1 MVHCLARDLNLDV
14 VEWRESL
21 SVAWQQNNYG
31 NESVEYESPIQ
42 SFETFLTQNAVGYNS
57 LSLENASTL
66 RHDSSKI
73 PKKSLVLLQ
82 DLPYCHTMDA
92 QDRLRDSLTNFVR
105 VSATPAIFVFSDV
118 AEGKHRPDDLE
129 RLIES
134 NILYSQLVR
143 IMTIPGATKARM
155 KRCLETVAKAERIRL
170 SAAQHE
176 DLHVQSG
183 GDVRHALMTLQFDK
197 AINSKNSAQS
207 GGRDQRL
214 SAFHALGK
222 LLYAKRDESTQ
233 GLDQERGPLTF
244 DPETIVEES
253 GMDVSRVMDFVRHN
267 GASFFTDVN
276 ELSGAWELLSDAS
289 YWMHKGSQNGIDTNT
304 FPTTHARSLVGRSVA
319 NCNLHPAPNKFRQ
332 LAAPPSWTRQFRENT
347 EILEQQIQR
356 QGSLGEMRHTVESSS
371 WAQERISYLKI
382 ISPNERIGLQSFFSE
397 KVTAGMDRQAELAE
411 IVRQEQQLILQSD
424 DIEEFPEEKVA
435 SEENGIIDLTVSP
448 TSTTEILPSDN
459 PVAY

>member
-1 MVHCLARDLNLDV
+1 MKGSNDQRTKKSSWRRSRATKQMQLCLQWPGSSQDTTATASASLASPTQKSLPARKSHERCNKKSDESIERASNNKRRRQNKNVGLSSPSSLSQSPATELPRSSAETNRLWTEKYAPTTSKDLVVAPKKVQEVETWMQEALLPGKSKFLILVGSPGIGKSTMVHCLARELNLDV

-105 VSATPAIFVFSDV
+105 VSATPAVFVFSDV

-197 AINSKNSAQS
+197 AINSKNGAQS

-222 LLYAKRDESTQ
+222 LLS
-233 GLDQERGPLTF
+233 
-244 DPETIVEES
+244 
-253 GMDVSRVMDFVRHN
+253 
-267 GASFFTDVN
+267 
-276 ELSGAWELLSDAS
+276 
-289 YWMHKGSQNGIDTNT
+289 
-304 FPTTHARSLVGRSVA
+304 SLR
-319 NCNLHPAPNKFRQ
+319 
-332 LAAPPSWTRQFRENT
+332 
-347 EILEQQIQR
+347 
-356 QGSLGEMRHTVESSS
+356 
-371 WAQERISYLKI
+371 
-382 ISPNERIGLQSFFSE
+382 
-397 KVTAGMDRQAELAE
+397 
-411 IVRQEQQLILQSD
+411 
-424 DIEEFPEEKVA
+424 
-435 SEENGIIDLTVSP
+435 
-448 TSTTEILPSDN
+448 
-459 PVAY
+459 